1 MHFNHH
7 FQDICKKKKEKKR
20 KERKSKQ
27 TNKQTWGQFG
37 RTRFSLF
44 IFHDR
49 IQEWQRI
56 GFFHTR
62 IRPVGQ
68 DPRPRSDPFTKW
80 IFFSWGSNLPSPI
93 KPYHIWAQSAA
104 QPKKKKTE
112 APKKKKKKEQIR
124 LQLQNSRPS
133 TSMIQYQKKKKKK
146 KRKEKRS

>member
-7 FQDICKKKKEKKR
+7 FQDICKKKKKKKR

-49 IQEWQRI
+49 IQEWQRV
-56 GFFHTR
+56 GFFHTQ

-68 DPRPRSDPFTKW
+68 DPRPRSGPFTKR
-80 IFFSWGSNLPSPI
+80 IFFPGAQTCQAPLSPATFG
-93 KPYHIWAQSAA
+93 PNPRPNQ
-104 QPKKKKTE
+104 KKKKTE
-112 APKKKKKKEQIR
+112 APKKKKKKNKSDFSYRIADRVHQ
-124 LQLQNSRPS
+124 
-133 TSMIQYQKKKKKK
+133 
-146 KRKEKRS
+146 